1 MSEPSREAEAEP
13 PSAGGGGVGRPRTLI
28 LAHRGAH
35 AHSQVPDSTLAA
47 FRRAAEL
54 PVDGVELDVRSTADG
69 VLVVAHDAHL
79 GGWPIEDMTLEQ
91 VRELQG
97 SDLPADLAIPTFED
111 VLRVLPDR
119 FTVNVELK
127 ARQAERALLRAVD
140 AAHLRQRVVVTSFDA
155 APLLVLRRLAPE
167 IRCGLVAGLR
177 VADLLRQAKRA
188 LADVVSVQESLV
200 NESVVRHLHQHG
212 IAVYVWTVNEP
223 AALERCF
230 ALGVDAVITDVP
242 ERALEIRERSGAST
256 S

>member
-1 MSEPSREAEAEP
+1 MSEPSREAEGEP
-13 PSAGGGGVGRPRTLI
+13 PSAGGGGVGRPRTLV
-28 LAHRGAH
+28 LAHRG

-47 FRRAAEL
+47 FQRAAEL
-54 PVDGVELDVRSTADG
+54 SVDGVELDVRSTADG

-119 FTVNVELK
+119 LTVNVELK
-127 ARQAERALLRAVD
+127 ARQAERALIRAVD
-140 AAHLRQRVVVTSFDA
+140 TAHLRQRVVVTSFDA
-155 APLLVLRRLAPE
+155 TPLLVLRRLAPE

-242 ERALEIRERSGAST
+242 ERALEIRDRSGASA